1 MINKYVDSTVKT
13 LMLQMFK
20 TQRNA
25 SKCDITDNS
34 KYCLNTPSDTT
45 SLETVTDIL

>member
-1 MINKYVDSTVKT
+1 MINKYADCTVKT

-20 TQRNA
+20 PQRNA

-34 KYCLNTPSDTT
+34 KYCFNTPSDTT
-45 SLETVTDIL
+45 SLEAVIDIL